1 MENVCGMIPFYSKD
15 SPDQFYRIWT
25 PIFLHAGLG
34 HLVITVVFQYFIMR
48 DIEKMAGPTRI
59 AIIYLV
65 SGIGGY
71 LASAIFVPFRAE
83 VCFEI
88 VNYLHKFD

>member
-1 MENVCGMIPFYSKD
+1 
-15 SPDQFYRIWT
+15 
-25 PIFLHAGLG
+25 
-34 HLVITVVFQYFIMR
+34 MR
-48 DIEKMAGPTRI
+48 DIEKLAGAARI

-71 LASAIFVPFRAE
+71 LASATFIPFGAK
-83 VCFEI
+83 VCFQI

>member
-1 MENVCGMIPFYSKD
+1 
-15 SPDQFYRIWT
+15 
-25 PIFLHAGLG
+25 
-34 HLVITVVFQYFIMR
+34 MR